1 MGGAPTVSKFNFP
14 TAFTILFVLI
24 AIVAALTWIIPAGQ
38 YERALN
44 ETLGRE
50 APVPG
55 TYAQVEPN
63 PQGIGAVIMAPIRG
77 LYDPSTG
84 MANAIDVALFVLII
98 GGFLAVVTKTG
109 AIDAGIGWLLTA
121 LKGREIWM
129 IPILMTAFA
138 AGGTSYGMA
147 EESLAFYAIVLP
159 VFIRA
164 GYDALTGVAVIM
176 LGCGIGV
183 LGSTFNAFAT
193 VIASNAAGVPFTDG
207 LLLRVIILFACLA
220 AGIVYVVRYA
230 QRVKADPARSMVA
243 AQREDNIQHFL
254 KGAAVGAPL
263 PEINPARGLIL
274 ALFGFTFVIMLY
286 GVIVL
291 GWWMAEMSALFLGMA
306 IIIFVIAKLDA
317 TTRMDEHT
325 FVDTFV
331 NGARDLLGVALI
343 IGVAR
348 GIVVIM
354 DSGKITDTILDAL
367 AGSLADFG
375 SVAFI
380 NVMLAVQTLLSFL
393 VPSSSGL
400 AVLTMPIL
408 APLSDFA
415 GVQRE
420 LTVTA
425 YQSANG
431 WVNLFNPTFA
441 VVMGGLAIGRVAY
454 DRWLRFLWPLLLI
467 LAIIIAAAL
476 SVSAMMADSSGAAS
490 APVVAPVVV
499 PAE

>member
-1 MGGAPTVSKFNFP
+1 MKKFP
-14 TAFTILFVLI
+14 TAFTILFALI
-24 AIVAALTWIIPAGQ
+24 VVVAALTWIIPAGQ
-38 YERALN
+38 YERAFS

-55 TYAQVEPN
+55 TYAEVEPN
-63 PQGIGAVIMAPIRG
+63 PQGPFDVLMAPIAG
-77 LYDPSTG
+77 LYDPATG
-84 MANAIDVALFVLII
+84 MANAVDVAVFVLII

-129 IPILMTAFA
+129 IPILMAAFA

-147 EESLAFYAIVLP
+147 EESLAFYAIILP

-164 GYDALTGVAVIM
+164 GYDSLTGVAVIM
-176 LGCGIGV
+176 LGCGIGT

-207 LLLRVIILFACLA
+207 LALRVFILFACLA
-220 AGIVYVVRYA
+220 AGILFVMRYA
-230 QRVKADPARSMVA
+230 SRVKADPARSVVA
-243 AQREDNIQHFL
+243 AQREDNIGHFL
-254 KGAAVGAPL
+254 KGAEVGAPL
-263 PEINPARGLIL
+263 PEFSRTREIIL
-274 ALFGFTFVIMLY
+274 ALFGLTFVIMLW
-286 GVIVL
+286 GVISQ
-291 GWWMAEMSALFLGMA
+291 GWWMGEMSALFLGMA
-306 IIIFVIAKLDA
+306 ILTFFVAKFDA
-317 TTRMDEHT
+317 GTRMDEGT
-325 FVDTFV
+325 FVETFV

-354 DSGKITDTILDAL
+354 DAGKITDTILNAL
-367 AGSLADFG
+367 AGTLAGFG
-375 SVAFI
+375 DILFI
-380 NVMLAVQTLLSFL
+380 NVMLVFQTILSFL

-415 GVQRE
+415 GVQRD

-441 VVMGGLAIGRVAY
+441 VVMGGLAIGRVSY
-454 DRWLRFLWPLLLI
+454 DRWLRFVWPLLVV
-467 LAIIIAAAL
+467 LALIIAGAL
-476 SVSAMMADSSGAAS
+476 SVGAWATDSPPEASTPAQAPAD
-490 APVVAPVVV
+490 
-499 PAE
+499 